1 MSTVDDKI
9 ENISFMPTE
18 KLPLNKNLKNITN
31 SWPSASNDSLFL
43 EKFKITLEQIVQTV
57 KGQEIM
63 VRISLL
69 TFPVFSCGKWKKKI
83 FVQIKHFWKFWK
95 KKISKCNS

>member
-18 KLPLNKNLKNITN
+18 KLPLHKNLKNITN

-43 EKFKITLEQIVQTV
+43 ASV
-57 KGQEIM
+57 
-63 VRISLL
+63 
-69 TFPVFSCGKWKKKI
+69 PWKN
-83 FVQIKHFWKFWK
+83 
-95 KKISKCNS
+95 SKLH